1 MKFLAVLLIVLGFAS
16 LAYSVDVGALC
27 AQYPWNQNCCRCIVQ
42 RESSGNPNASNGGN
56 YIGLFQIS
64 RIHWP
69 SCNGGNAP
77 YDPQANLR
85 CAIGVYKGAGNSWR
99 PWSTAR
105 ACGC

>member
-1 MKFLAVLLIVLGFAS
+1 MKLIALVLALCLVS
-16 LAYSVDVGALC
+16 YSYSVNVASIC
-27 AQYPWNQNCCRCIVQ
+27 AQHNWNQNCCKCIVQ
-42 RESSGNPNASNGGN
+42 KESSGNPNASNGGN

-64 RIHWP
+64 RIHWG
-69 SCNGGNAP
+69 SCSGGKAP

-85 CAIGVYKGAGNSWR
+85 CAIQVYKGAGNSWR